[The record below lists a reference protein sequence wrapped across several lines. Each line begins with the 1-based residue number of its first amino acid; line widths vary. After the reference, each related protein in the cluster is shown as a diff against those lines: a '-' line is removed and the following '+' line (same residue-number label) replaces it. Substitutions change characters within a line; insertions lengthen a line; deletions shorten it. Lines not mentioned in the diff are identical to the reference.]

1 MAADEDD
8 EDSDEEGLDDL
19 DEAPDA
25 GDVLGDEFD
34 VGSDD
39 GADAVREAGAEV
51 SAMDEDVPDELAIVD
66 GDDLELHMD
75 DGEGSDGA
83 GPTAAPGIQYVK
95 QRMHSAVRTLTDWKT
110 HGGKDGGCACQSV
123 SYIAARLVVVAA
135 MPPGLCR
142 AHATPDPDPR

>member
-1 MAADEDD
+1 MAADDDD
-8 EDSDEEGLDDL
+8 EDSEEGLDDL
-19 DEAPDA
+19 NEAPDA

-34 VGSDD
+34 VGSGED
-39 GADAVREAGAEV
+39 GDVVREAGAEV

-110 HGGKDGGCACQSV
+110 HGGKDGRYATRTIPP
-123 SYIAARLVVVAA
+123 IAARLLAVSASTDSTNA
-135 MPPGLCR
+135 LT
-142 AHATPDPDPR
+142 H

>member
-19 DEAPDA
+19 EEAPDA

-110 HGGKDGGCACQSV
+110 HGGKDGRCAEQACEYTAV
-123 SYIAARLVVVAA
+123 RPMAATARCFKSSLADAA
-135 MPPGLCR
+135 
-142 AHATPDPDPR
+142 PDPDPR